1 MKVVYNPNKN
11 QEELFRVTCDNCES
25 VMEVTRGD
33 CHVGTWGMPQVT
45 CPVCS
50 EECVVEELCGD
61 MTQEITSLTVQYPIH
76 FSKMPD
82 KAYKLPDS
90 EITNGVKHVLKDL
103 EDNGTPGTYSIY
115 GTGNVVVLG
124 TMSKDDIIVYVCKD
138 YDELWIPLKEE
149 D

>member
-25 VMEVTRGD
+25 VMEVTKDD

-50 EECVVEELCGD
+50 EECVVEELCGE

-82 KAYKLPDS
+82 KAYKVSDS
-90 EITNGVKHVLKDL
+90 EITDGVKRVLKYL

>member
-25 VMEVTRGD
+25 VMEVTKDD
-33 CHVGTWGMPQVT
+33 CHVGTWGMPQIT
-45 CPVCS
+45 CPVCG
-50 EECVVEELCGD
+50 EECVMEELCGE
-61 MTQEITSLTVQYPIH
+61 MTQKINSLTVQYPIN

-82 KAYKLPDS
+82 KAYKVPDS
-90 EITNGVKHVLKDL
+90 EITDGVKRVLIDL
-103 EDNGTPGTYSIY
+103 EDNGTPGSYSIW
-115 GTGNVVVLG
+115 GTGNVVMFG
-124 TMSKDDIIVYVCKD
+124 AMTKDDIIVYVCKD

>member
-25 VMEVTRGD
+25 VMEVTKDD
-33 CHVGTWGMPQVT
+33 CHVGTWGMPQIT
-45 CPVCS
+45 CPVCG
-50 EECVVEELCGD
+50 EECVMEELCGE
-61 MTQEITSLTVQYPIH
+61 MTQKKNSLTVQYPIN

-82 KAYKLPDS
+82 KAYKVPDS
-90 EITNGVKHVLKDL
+90 EITDGVKRVLIDL
-103 EDNGTPGTYSIY
+103 EDNGTPGSYSIW
-115 GTGNVVVLG
+115 GTGNVVMFG
-124 TMSKDDIIVYVCKD
+124 AMTKDDIIVYVCKD

>member
-1 MKVVYNPNKN
+1 
-11 QEELFRVTCDNCES
+11 
-25 VMEVTRGD
+25 
-33 CHVGTWGMPQVT
+33 
-45 CPVCS
+45 
-50 EECVVEELCGD
+50 
-61 MTQEITSLTVQYPIH
+61 
-76 FSKMPD
+76 MPD
-82 KAYKLPDS
+82 KAYKVPDS

-124 TMSKDDIIVYVCKD
+124 TMSEDDIIVYVCKD

>member
-1 MKVVYNPNKN
+1 MKVVYNPNKS

-25 VMEVTRGD
+25 VMEVTKDD
-33 CHVGTWGMPQVT
+33 CRVGTWRMPQIT
-45 CPVCS
+45 RPVCG
-50 EECVVEELCGD
+50 EECVVEELCGE

-82 KAYKLPDS
+82 KAYKVPDS
-90 EITNGVKHVLKDL
+90 EITDGVKRILIDL
-103 EDNGTPGTYSIY
+103 EDNGTPGSYSIW
-115 GTGNVVVLG
+115 GTGNVVMFG
-124 TMSKDDIIVYVCKD
+124 AMAKDDIIVYVCKD

>member
-25 VMEVTRGD
+25 VMEVTKDD

-45 CPVCS
+45 CSVCS
-50 EECVVEELCGD
+50 EECVVEELCGE

-82 KAYKLPDS
+82 KAHKVSDS
-90 EITNGVKHVLKDL
+90 EITDGVKRVLKYL